1 MSELSTMSLDEV
13 KEQADI
19 LEITYTAKISRD
31 SLIKKIEASLSGE
44 VKDKEPVKTVVSG
57 SDKKKKVWIVI
68 AENENDKQPAYV
80 RVNGRPFRIK
90 RGMPVEV
97 PEYILYTLRMA
108 KRSTMDA
115 ETRQWR
121 QIETY
126 PFYIT
131 EKPAVA

>member
-1 MSELSTMSLDEV
+1 MSELNTMSLDEV
-13 KEQADI
+13 KDQADI
-19 LEITYTAKISRD
+19 LEISYANNISRD
-31 SLIKKIEASLSGE
+31 TLIKKIENSLSGTEE
-44 VKDKEPVKTVVSG
+44 VKAPAKAEVAGT
-57 SDKKKKVWIVI
+57 DKKKKVWIVI

-80 RVNGRPFRIK
+80 RVNGRSFRIK

-131 EKPAVA
+131 EAPTN